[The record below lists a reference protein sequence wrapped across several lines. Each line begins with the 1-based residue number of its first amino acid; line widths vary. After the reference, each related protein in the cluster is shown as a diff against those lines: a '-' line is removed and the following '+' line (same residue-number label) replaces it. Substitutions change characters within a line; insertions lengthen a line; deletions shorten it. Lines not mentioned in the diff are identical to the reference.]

1 MWSSRRAFCRRV
13 TPVVG
18 SRARQNF
25 LLEIALE
32 IVVWPWPWFD
42 QQCNGYDEHEDDN
55 KDNCFQ
61 CDGRD
66 QGFELVAMNKPVK
79 VGLKILE

>member
-1 MWSSRRAFCRRV
+1 M
-13 TPVVG
+13 
-18 SRARQNF
+18 
-25 LLEIALE
+25 
-32 IVVWPWPWFD
+32 D
-42 QQCNGYDEHEDDN
+42 GYDEHEDDN

-66 QGFELVAMNKPVK
+66 EGFELVAMNKPVK

>member
-25 LLEIALE
+25 LLEIALK
-32 IVVWPWPWFD
+32 VVALTN
-42 QQCNGYDEHEDDN
+42 NGYDEHEDDN

>member
-1 MWSSRRAFCRRV
+1 MWSSRRAFCRRL

-25 LLEIALE
+25 LLEIALKT
-32 IVVWPWPWFD
+32 VVWPIMD
-42 QQCNGYDEHEDDN
+42 GYDEHEDDN

-66 QGFELVAMNKPVK
+66 EGFELVAMNKPVK